1 MPTRR
6 DVLLAGLGLG
16 LLASCSPPPPPAPTY
31 PDIRFAGSP
40 PLVLEATQI
49 DIRAL
54 DLPGSSDRDFPVS
67 PLQAMQNWGRDRLRA
82 DGRGNPARLT
92 IVKASATEKNLPTQG
107 GVSGTF
113 TDQVSQQYDVAVEG
127 TLEILD
133 PHGMALRT
141 VHVAASRSR
150 SVLQSA
156 TPNDRDQAR
165 YGLVKD
171 VMGDFDQQMEAQIRA
186 NFGLY
191 LISR

>member
-6 DVLLAGLGLG
+6 NILLAGLGLG
-16 LLASCSPPPPPAPTY
+16 LLASCGPPPPAAPTY
-31 PDIRFAGSP
+31 PDIRFTGSP
-40 PLVLEATQI
+40 SLVLEATQI
-49 DIRAL
+49 DIRSL
-54 DLPGSSDRDFPVS
+54 DLPGSTDRAFPIS

-82 DGRGNPARLT
+82 DGRGNPARFT
-92 IVKASATEKNLPTQG
+92 IVKASATEKNLAVQG

-133 PHGMALRT
+133 PHGMALRM
-141 VHVAASRSR
+141 VHAGASRSR

-156 TPNDRDQAR
+156 TPVDRDQAR
-165 YGLVKD
+165 YDLVKD
-171 VMGDFDQQMEAQIRA
+171 VMSDFDQQMETQIRD